1 MMGSPLPTLGICL
14 FYAYFS
20 RVLGPRLMENRKP
33 FSLKRLL
40 IVYNL
45 LQTLFSG
52 WIFYEVSRRE
62 RGHASPSF

>member
-1 MMGSPLPTLGICL
+1 MMGSPFPTLGICL

-52 WIFYEVSRRE
+52 WIFYEVSRRG
-62 RGHASPSF
+62 RGRTSPSF